1 MPVRS
6 REIARQLDDLSIAL
20 RELLGTT
27 HDINAKVER
36 LDATIV
42 TRDPGN
48 ARSAE
53 EFAGL
58 RKTIVQASTQRRQH
72 VSHLVSV
79 LGDIDAGGSPEL
91 LRLRVTDFLAELG
104 VVEASIEQFPEAFDP
119 IDEAEAPL
127 AAIVQDLGDGV
138 ATILRRGRAPL
149 AEFRAEESNDAHHH
163 STGEQGASE
172 VSPEPVS
179 PQEFPLERLSNSEE
193 K

>member
-1 MPVRS
+1 MRS
-6 REIARQLDDLSIAL
+6 RELERQLDEVRIAL
-20 RELLGTT
+20 RDLFAAAQ
-27 HDINAKVER
+27 DINVKVER

-104 VVEASIEQFPEAFDP
+104 VVEASIDELPDAFDAA
-119 IDEAEAPL
+119 DEVEAPR
-127 AAIVQDLGDGV
+127 AAIVQDLGDGAV
-138 ATILRRGRAPL
+138 AILRRGRAVQD
-149 AEFRAEESNDAHHH
+149 AFRVQERDDDEDPSVGRDD
-163 STGEQGASE
+163 ASE
-172 VSPEPVS
+172 GLRSVADLQEAMPEPGDS
-179 PQEFPLERLSNSEE
+179 SEE

>member
-1 MPVRS
+1 MAVRS
-6 REIARQLDDLSIAL
+6 RELERQLDEVRSAL
-20 RELLGTT
+20 RDLFAAAQ
-27 HDINAKVER
+27 DINIKVER

-72 VSHLVSV
+72 VSHLVSL
-79 LGDIDAGGSPEL
+79 LGDIDAGGSSEL

-104 VVEASIEQFPEAFDP
+104 VIETSIEEWPDAFDAA
-119 IDEAEAPL
+119 DETETPRV
-127 AAIVQDLGDGV
+127 AIIQDLGDGAV
-138 ATILRRGRAPL
+138 AVLRRGRAPL
-149 AEFRAEESNDAHHH
+149 DAFQIQ
-163 STGEQGASE
+163 ESE
-172 VSPEPVS
+172 VTDDPMSVSNAGPEDDPSVPDLQGHSPEPIGS
-179 PQEFPLERLSNSEE
+179 SEE

>member
-1 MPVRS
+1 MRG
-6 REIARQLDDLSIAL
+6 RELERQLDEVRIAL
-20 RELLGTT
+20 RDLFAAAQ
-27 HDINAKVER
+27 DINIKVER
-36 LDATIV
+36 LDASIV

-48 ARSAE
+48 ARSAD

-104 VVEASIEQFPEAFDP
+104 VVEASIDQLPDGFDVA
-119 IDEAEAPL
+119 DEMEAPR
-127 AAIVQDLGDGV
+127 AAIVQDLGDGAV
-138 ATILRRGRAPL
+138 AILRRGRAPVEAFQIQERDDADDPSIGRDAASEDL
-149 AEFRAEESNDAHHH
+149 PSAVDLQEAPLESNG
-163 STGEQGASE
+163 S
-172 VSPEPVS
+172 
-179 PQEFPLERLSNSEE
+179 SEE